1 MTVLLLLGIV
11 PSVMPSPTDRHANTW
26 EAVAT
31 LIVSVLVTFILAAI
45 TLLKGKIWTGL
56 FGLFLF
62 PLLIVGAIRLAR
74 PGSPW
79 ARWRYQRRPR
89 KRARAARRE
98 RRVRQPVIRF
108 KSRVEDILSGLH
120 DAGSA
125 EGFRTGCRAGPAQ
138 GRRGPPA
145 RRPVAAPRPTRGPP
159 PASA

>member
-1 MTVLLLLGIV
+1 M
-11 PSVMPSPTDRHANTW
+11 
-26 EAVAT
+26 
-31 LIVSVLVTFILAAI
+31 SVLVTFTLAAI

-98 RRVRQPVIRF
+98 RRLRQPVIRF
-108 KSRVEDILSGLH
+108 KVRVEDLLSGLRP
-120 DAGSA
+120 DPPRSA
-125 EGFRTGCRAGPAQ
+125 PD
-138 GRRGPPA
+138 
-145 RRPVAAPRPTRGPP
+145 AAPDPQKTAVGRQPDDR
-159 PASA
+159 